1 LCYGGCCAS
10 MELWRPT
17 SRHAIVGRERYEGR
31 AMTRK
36 RGDRENTGWRISVE
50 AKRLLERLAERSAIS
65 QTEVLEEAIRE
76 KAQRE
81 RVALDGDVPT
91 VTPGRAAA
99 PIVPPDQEAAAWDCL
114 RRVAEQ
120 ARAGEVSLAAEEVD
134 RAIATVRASS
144 MVTPGR
150 RDNDPE
156 WRERFQRLL
165 DAVRV
170 GVPEEWTEEEIQQ
183 RVQRAVAEVRARRRA
198 MDAGTA
204 AVPAVPAG
212 PHEDVLARLWDLIES
227 VRARFA
233 DLTPEEIER
242 EIERALAEARESRR
256 AGRH

>member
-1 LCYGGCCAS
+1 MAS
-10 MELWRPT
+10 KRVERQNT
-17 SRHAIVGRERYEGR
+17 S
-31 AMTRK
+31 
-36 RGDRENTGWRISVE
+36 WRISVE
-50 AKRLLERLAERSAIS
+50 AKRLLERMAERSAIS
-65 QTEVLEEAIRE
+65 QAAVLEEAIRE
-76 KAQRE
+76 KAYRE
-81 RVALDGDVPT
+81 QVPLDDDVPA

-99 PIVPPDQEAAAWDCL
+99 PIVPPDQEAAWECL

-120 ARAGEVSLAAEEVD
+120 ARAGKVSLAAEEVD

-144 MVTPGR
+144 VVTPGR
-150 RDNDPE
+150 RDSDPE

-256 AGRH
+256 AGRP